1 MRPTRITP
9 IMGTRGWWI
18 GAAIVGGII
27 ILATFITGARIG
39 HRATAAPE
47 PAPGRPSPPVASGAE
62 RFVIDPAVSTVAYRV
77 GETALSQ
84 NRFHIATG
92 VTNAIQGTVDVDL
105 THPQMARIGMV
116 TVDLSQLRSDSAR
129 RDSALRTR
137 WLEWAKYP
145 TAAFTPIAIEGLP
158 ATYTDGRVV
167 PVRVTGFLT
176 VHTVSQPVT
185 FAGTAAVEGATLT
198 SALSTTVRMTDF
210 GFEPPSLLGVFRVD
224 DDVVVEVHITAH
236 RTT

>member
-1 MRPTRITP
+1 MRPTRITR
-9 IMGTRGWWI
+9 IMGTRDWWI
-18 GAAIVGGII
+18 GIAMAGAITVLAALFMEHG
-27 ILATFITGARIG
+27 
-39 HRATAAPE
+39 TAAPE
-47 PAPGRPSPPVASGAE
+47 PEPGRPGAPVAPGAE

-84 NRFHIATG
+84 NRFHTATG
-92 VTNAIQGTVDVDL
+92 VTNAIQGNVDVDL

-137 WLEWAKYP
+137 WLESAKYP

-158 ATYTDGRVV
+158 DTYTDGRVV

-176 VHTVSQPVT
+176 VHTVRQPVT
-185 FAGTAAVEGATLT
+185 FAGTVAVEGATLT

-224 DDVVVEVHITAH
+224 DDVVVDVHITAH

>member
-1 MRPTRITP
+1 MRPTRIRR
-9 IMGTRGWWI
+9 TRDWWI
-18 GAAIVGGII
+18 GIAMVVAITVLAA
-27 ILATFITGARIG
+27 LITAARIG
-39 HRATAAPE
+39 HGAVAAPE
-47 PAPGRPSPPVASGAE
+47 PPPGRPSPSVASGSE
-62 RFVIDPAVSTVAYRV
+62 RFMIDPTVSTVAYRV

-84 NRFHIATG
+84 NRFHTATG
-92 VTNAIQGTVDVDL
+92 VTNAIQGDVDVDL
-105 THPQMARIGMV
+105 THPRMARIGIV

-137 WLEWAKYP
+137 WLESAKYP

-158 ATYTDGRVV
+158 DTYTDGRVV

-176 VHTVSQPVT
+176 VHTVRQPVT
-185 FAGTAAVEGATLT
+185 FAGTVALEGATLT

>member
-1 MRPTRITP
+1 MRPTR
-9 IMGTRGWWI
+9 IMGTRGW
-18 GAAIVGGII
+18 
-27 ILATFITGARIG
+27 RIG
-39 HRATAAPE
+39 IAMVGAITVLAALVTAARMGHAAATAD
-47 PAPGRPSPPVASGAE
+47 PAPGRPSAPVPSGAE

-84 NRFHIATG
+84 NRFHAATG

-105 THPQMARIGMV
+105 THPQTARIGMV

-137 WLEWAKYP
+137 WLESPKYP
-145 TAAFTPIAIEGLP
+145 TAAFTPIAIKGLP
-158 ATYTDGRVV
+158 DTYTEGRVV
-167 PVRVTGFLT
+167 PVRVTGFFT
-176 VHTVSQPVT
+176 VHTVSQSVT
-185 FAGTAAVEGATLT
+185 FAGTVAVEGATLT

-210 GFEPPSLLGVFRVD
+210 GFAPPSLLGVFRVD

-236 RTT
+236 RVT